1 MDSKE
6 RAAYFDSAVAQL
18 EEAKLALEHKRHA
31 LTAFLSAMSAESA
44 TSALIVSMGSRPSK
58 KHRNSLV
65 LYRLSG
71 PAGEPLKSRLL
82 TLIESMKKLE
92 PHVTKARYPIRK
104 GTELLPPVKFY
115 SANIAKEL
123 FGEACKVM
131 DSVKEWLAKAPSPE
145 ISQKLFDRRS
155 VVILL

>member
-18 EEAKLALEHKRHA
+18 EEAKLALEHKRYA

-44 TSALIVSMGSRPSK
+44 TSALIVSLGSRPSK

-65 LYRLSG
+65 LYRLAS
-71 PAGEPLKSRLL
+71 AAEEPLKSRLL
-82 TLIESMKKLE
+82 ALIESMKKLE
-92 PHVTKARYPIRK
+92 PHITKARYPIRK

-115 SANIAKEL
+115 SANIANEL
-123 FGEACKVM
+123 FKEASKVM
-131 DSVKEWLAKAPSPE
+131 ELVKKIVA
-145 ISQKLFDRRS
+145 
-155 VVILL
+155 